1 MLDDHSCI
9 SLFYFSNDIFSLSVF
24 IVLRMST
31 VVTKD

>member
-1 MLDDHSCI
+1 MEEDDDDDDD
-9 SLFYFSNDIFSLSVF
+9 DIFSLSVF

>member
-1 MLDDHSCI
+1 MEEDDDDD
-9 SLFYFSNDIFSLSVF
+9 DIFSLSVF